1 MALAKKCDRCGKLY
15 EHYPLGN
22 EPGIYNAIKRVRV
35 DNEGTILRESNYLDL
50 CSDCM
55 DRFFHFMHHLEKD
68 EEEANEICSA
78 YHEET
83 GSCNPSSRLG
93 RCWGTKEMDVCSCG
107 GDTNKC
113 DFYPEKR
120 RKKNN
125 ADT

>member
-22 EPGIYNAIKRVRV
+22 EAGIYNAIKRTRV
-35 DNEGTILRESNYLDL
+35 DIDGRVLTESKCIDF
-50 CSDCM
+50 CPDCM
-55 DRFFHFMHHLEKD
+55 DRFIHFL
-68 EEEANEICSA
+68 
-78 YHEET
+78 
-83 GSCNPSSRLG
+83 LG
-93 RCWGTKEMDVCSCG
+93 RCWGTKEMDICSCC

-120 RKKNN
+120 KTN

>member
-22 EPGIYNAIKRVRV
+22 EAGIYNAIKRTRV
-35 DNEGTILRESNYLDL
+35 GIDGQLLTESKHIDF
-50 CSDCM
+50 CPDCM
-55 DRFFHFMHHLEKD
+55 DRFIHFLHCFEKD
-68 EEEANEICSA
+68 EDEVKEICSA

-83 GSCNPSSRLG
+83 GLSNPSSRLG
-93 RCWGTKEMDVCSCG
+93 RCWGTKEMDICSCC

-120 RKKNN
+120 KTN
-125 ADT
+125 ADS